1 MLKEYV
7 KFTDNLSV
15 QLFETTKHNTS
26 FKDDSIKTFFNNTFS
41 IYTRF
46 KLDKSTY
53 VPGNHYGLF
62 AKQGMHSGVWIK
74 DGFVS
79 GLLFCQDENNNIVEY
94 GTPIRFPD
102 EELFEEMQIVFQYDI
117 EQHKVKLSVNGQ
129 EKELQLEKNHKIV
142 DYSQA
147 PFWIGACAPW
157 YTEDLQ
163 WFFSGEI
170 YEFAITEKFLST
182 EQINQ
187 LFQNKGFENLI
198 NSEINESLF
207 CWFEF
212 TIRNFSRFKVFDKS
226 NNGNHG
232 IVPDWHFNEVRAKL
246 QSYSKDRKE
255 ISEFGVKLKY
265 EEEVSKKISKNF
277 NLI

>member
-15 QLFETTKHNTS
+15 QIFEESKHNTS
-26 FKDDSIKTFFNNTFS
+26 LKDQKVKSFFNDTFS
-41 IYTRF
+41 IYTRC
-46 KLDKSTY
+46 KLNKETY
-53 VPGNHYGLF
+53 VANEHYGLF
-62 AKQGMHSGVWIK
+62 AKQGMHSGVWLK
-74 DGFVS
+74 DNFVT

-94 GTPIRFPD
+94 GIPIRLEDAEFFD
-102 EELFEEMQIVFQYDI
+102 EIQILFQYNA
-117 EQHKVKLSVNGQ
+117 EENKLKLYVNGQ
-129 EKELQLEKNHKIV
+129 SEELLISKEHKLV
-142 DYSQA
+142 DYIQA

-157 YTEDLQ
+157 YSNDLR
-163 WFFSGEI
+163 WFFNGEI
-170 YEFAITEKFLST
+170 YEFSINEKYLSI
-182 EQINQ
+182 ENVNQI
-187 LFQNKGFENLI
+187 FENKGYENLI
-198 NSEINESLF
+198 NSELNESLF

-232 IVPDWHFNEVRAKL
+232 IVPDWHYTEVRAKL

-255 ISEFGVKLKY
+255 ISEFGVKLKQ
-265 EEEVSKKISKNF
+265 EEEVPKKVSKNF